1 MVEVVTAGHVNW
13 DVTLRVDA
21 LPEPDG
27 EARID
32 SQRRSGGGSA
42 ANVAVALSGMDFD
55 AGVVGSVGDDETGLL
70 ARRELRNAGVDC
82 THLLEVGDAETTTKY
97 LIVDADGE
105 VMVLGNEGANE
116 AVAPGDIDSEYVADA
131 RHLHLTSQRPE
142 TAAALASAATEA
154 GVSVSFD
161 PGRRLEERDF
171 GEALAYSDVV
181 FLNDREAKT
190 LLDDDLENPSSE
202 LHGRVVVIKHG
213 AEGARVDTPDGSYHH
228 PGFDAEAVD
237 TTGAGDA
244 FAAGFLAMLLR
255 RGDPLGPEADY
266 ERALEF
272 ANACGALAAMEE
284 GARTAP
290 SFEDVEAFLDGQ
302 F

>member
-1 MVEVVTAGHVNW
+1 MVEVITAGHVNW
-13 DVTLRVDA
+13 DVTLQVDA
-21 LPEPDG
+21 LPKPDG

-32 SQRRSGGGSA
+32 AQRRSGGGSA
-42 ANVAVALSGMDFD
+42 ANVAVALAGMEFET
-55 AGVVGSVGDDETGLL
+55 GLVGSVGDDETGEFV
-70 ARRELRNAGVDC
+70 RRGLTDAGVDC
-82 THLLEVGDAETTTKY
+82 SHLLEVEARETTTKY
-97 LIVDADGE
+97 LIVDDEGE

-116 AVAPGDIDSEYVADA
+116 AVTPADVDPEYVTSAD
-131 RHLHLTSQRPE
+131 HLHLTSQRPD
-142 TAAALASAATEA
+142 TAAELARTATEA

-161 PGRRLEERDF
+161 PGRRLAERDF

-181 FLNDREAKT
+181 FLNDREART
-190 LLDDDLENPSSE
+190 ILDSDLEHPSSE

-213 AEGARVDTPDGSYHH
+213 EEGAQVDTPEASIDH
-228 PGFDAEAVD
+228 PGFDAEVVD

-244 FAAGFLAMLLR
+244 FAAGFLAVLLR
-255 RGDPLGPEADY
+255 DGSVVGPTADY

-290 SFEDVEAFLDGQ
+290 TFEDVGAFLDGQ

>member
-32 SQRRSGGGSA
+32 AQQRSGGGSA
-42 ANVAVALSGMDFD
+42 ANVAVALSGMAFET
-55 AGVVGSVGDDETGLL
+55 GIVGSVGDDDNGLL
-70 ARRELRNAGVDC
+70 ARRELEAASVDC
-82 THLLEVGDAETTTKY
+82 SHLLEVEASETTTKY
-97 LIVDADGE
+97 LIVDQRGE

-116 AVAPGDIDSEYVADA
+116 AVEPADVDPEYVTDAD
-131 RHLHLTSQRPE
+131 HLHLTSQRPE
-142 TAAALASAATEA
+142 TAAELARVATDA
-154 GVSVSFD
+154 GASVSFD
-161 PGRRLEERDF
+161 PGRRLDERDF
-171 GEALAYSDVV
+171 STALAYSDIV
-181 FLNDREAKT
+181 FLNDREART
-190 LLDDDLENPSSE
+190 ILDSDLEHPSSE
-202 LHGRVVVIKHG
+202 LHGRVAVIKHG
-213 AEGARVDTPDGSYHH
+213 EAGAQVDTAEASYDH
-228 PGFDAEAVD
+228 PGFDAEVVD

-244 FAAGFLAMLLR
+244 FAAGFLAVLLR
-255 RGDPLGPEADY
+255 DGDPLAESADY

-290 SFEDVEAFLDGQ
+290 TFEEVEEFLNGQ

>member
-1 MVEVVTAGHVNW
+1 
-13 DVTLRVDA
+13 VDA
-21 LPEPDG
+21 LPRPDG

-42 ANVAVALSGMDFD
+42 ANVAVALAGMEFD
-55 AGVVGSVGDDETGLL
+55 TGVVGSVGDDETGEF
-70 ARRELRNAGVDC
+70 ARRGLVAAGVDC
-82 THLLEVGDAETTTKY
+82 SHLLEVEARETTTKY
-97 LIVDADGE
+97 LIVDEDGE

-116 AVAPGDIDSEYVADA
+116 AVTPADVDPEYVTDAD
-131 RHLHLTSQRPE
+131 HLHLTSQRPD
-142 TAAALASAATEA
+142 TAAELARTATEA

-161 PGRRLEERDF
+161 PGRRLAERDF

-181 FLNDREAKT
+181 FLNDREART
-190 LLDDDLENPSSE
+190 ILDSDLEHPSSE

-213 AEGARVDTPDGSYHH
+213 EAGAQVDTPEASFDH

-244 FAAGFLAMLLR
+244 FAAGFLAVLLR
-255 RGDPLGPEADY
+255 EGGVVGADADY

-290 SFEDVEAFLDGQ
+290 SFEDVEAFLNGQ

>member
-1 MVEVVTAGHVNW
+1 MVEVITAGHVNW

-21 LPEPDG
+21 LPRPDG

-42 ANVAVALSGMDFD
+42 ANVAVALAGMEFD
-55 AGVVGSVGDDETGLL
+55 TGLVGSVGDDETGEF
-70 ARRELRNAGVDC
+70 ARRGLVAAGVDC
-82 THLLEVGDAETTTKY
+82 SHLLEVEAHETTTKY
-97 LIVDADGE
+97 LIVDEDGE

-116 AVAPGDIDSEYVADA
+116 AVTPADVDPEYVTDAD
-131 RHLHLTSQRPE
+131 HLHLTSQRPD
-142 TAAALASAATEA
+142 TAAELARTATKA

-161 PGRRLEERDF
+161 PGRRLAERDF

-181 FLNDREAKT
+181 FLNDREART
-190 LLDDDLENPSSE
+190 ILDSDLEHPSSE

-213 AEGARVDTPDGSYHH
+213 EAGAQVDTPEASFDH

-244 FAAGFLAMLLR
+244 FAAGFLAVLLR
-255 RGDPLGPEADY
+255 EDGVVGADADY

-290 SFEDVEAFLDGQ
+290 SFEDAEAFLDGQ

>member
-1 MVEVVTAGHVNW
+1 MVEVITAGHVNW

-21 LPEPDG
+21 LPHPDG

-32 SQRRSGGGSA
+32 SQCRSGGGSA
-42 ANVAVALSGMDFD
+42 ANVAVALAGMDFD
-55 AGVVGSVGDDETGLL
+55 AGLVGSVGDDETGEF
-70 ARRELRNAGVDC
+70 ARRELRAAGVDC
-82 THLLEVGDAETTTKY
+82 SHLLEVEASETTTKY
-97 LIVDADGE
+97 LIVDERGE

-116 AVAPGDIDSEYVADA
+116 AVAPADVDPEYVASGD
-131 RHLHLTSQRPE
+131 HLHLTSQRPD
-142 TAAALASAATEA
+142 TAAELARVATDA

-161 PGRRLEERDF
+161 PGRRLAERDF

-181 FLNDREAKT
+181 FLNDREAQT
-190 LLDDDLENPSSE
+190 LLDSDLEHPSSE
-202 LHGRVVVIKHG
+202 LHGRVVVVKHG
-213 AEGARVDTPDGSYHH
+213 EDGARVDTPGASFDH

-244 FAAGFLAMLLR
+244 FAAGFLAVLLR
-255 RGDPLGPEADY
+255 EGGVLGPSADY

-290 SFEDVEAFLDGQ
+290 TFEDVGAFLDGQ

>member
-1 MVEVVTAGHVNW
+1 MVEVITAGHVNW

-21 LPEPDG
+21 LPRPDG

-42 ANVAVALSGMDFD
+42 ANVAVALAGMEFD
-55 AGVVGSVGDDETGLL
+55 TGLVGSVGDDETGEF
-70 ARRELRNAGVDC
+70 ARRGLVAAGVDC
-82 THLLEVGDAETTTKY
+82 SRLLEVEARETTTKY
-97 LIVDADGE
+97 LIVDEDGE

-116 AVAPGDIDSEYVADA
+116 AVTPADVDPEYVTDAD
-131 RHLHLTSQRPE
+131 HLHLTSQRPD
-142 TAAALASAATEA
+142 TAAELARTATEA

-161 PGRRLEERDF
+161 PGRRLAERDF

-181 FLNDREAKT
+181 FLNDREART
-190 LLDDDLENPSSE
+190 ILDSDLEHPSSE

-213 AEGARVDTPDGSYHH
+213 EAGAQVDTPEASFDH

-244 FAAGFLAMLLR
+244 FAAGFLAVLLR
-255 RGDPLGPEADY
+255 EGGVVDPAADY

-290 SFEDVEAFLDGQ
+290 SFEDVEAFLNGQ

>member
-1 MVEVVTAGHVNW
+1 MVEVITAGHVNW

-21 LPEPDG
+21 LPAPDG

-32 SQRRSGGGSA
+32 AQRRSGGGSA
-42 ANVAVALSGMDFD
+42 ANVAVALSGLSYD
-55 AGVVGSVGDDETGLL
+55 AGIVGSVGDDETGLL
-70 ARRELRNAGVDC
+70 ARRELREAGVDC
-82 THLLEVGDAETTTKY
+82 SRLLEVPDAETTTKY

-116 AVAPGDIDSEYVADA
+116 AVGPDDVDPATVGQA

-142 TAAALASAATEA
+142 TAAELARVATEA
-154 GVSVSFD
+154 GVTVSFD
-161 PGRRLEERDF
+161 PGRRLAERDF
-171 GEALAYSDVV
+171 RTALAHADVV
-181 FLNDREAKT
+181 FLNDREAET
-190 LLDDDLENPSSE
+190 LLDRDLEHPSSE

-213 AEGARVDTPDGSYHH
+213 EAGAEVDTPEGSFSH
-228 PGFDAEAVD
+228 PGFDAEVVD

-244 FAAGFLAMLLR
+244 FAAGFLAVLLR
-255 RGDPLGPEADY
+255 AGDPLGPDADY

-272 ANACGALAAMEE
+272 ANACGALAASAE

>member
-1 MVEVVTAGHVNW
+1 MPSRGPTVRPESTPSVVH
-13 DVTLRVDA
+13 
-21 LPEPDG
+21 
-27 EARID
+27 
-32 SQRRSGGGSA
+32 
-42 ANVAVALSGMDFD
+42 
-55 AGVVGSVGDDETGLL
+55 
-70 ARRELRNAGVDC
+70 ARRGLVAAGVDC
-82 THLLEVGDAETTTKY
+82 SHLLEVETRETTTKY
-97 LIVDADGE
+97 LIVDEDGE

-116 AVAPGDIDSEYVADA
+116 AVTPADVDPEYVTDAD
-131 RHLHLTSQRPE
+131 HLHLTSQRPD
-142 TAAALASAATEA
+142 TAAELARTATEA

-161 PGRRLEERDF
+161 PGRRLAERDF

-181 FLNDREAKT
+181 FLNDREART
-190 LLDDDLENPSSE
+190 ILDSDLEHPSSE

-213 AEGARVDTPDGSYHH
+213 EAGAQVDTPEASFDH

-244 FAAGFLAMLLR
+244 FAAGFLAVLLR
-255 RGDPLGPEADY
+255 EGGVVGADADY

-290 SFEDVEAFLDGQ
+290 SFEDAEAFLDGQ

>member
-21 LPEPDG
+21 LPVPDG

-42 ANVAVALSGMDFD
+42 ANVAVALSGMEFET
-55 AGVVGSVGDDETGLL
+55 GLVGSVGDDDTGLL
-70 ARRELRNAGVDC
+70 ARRELRDAGVDC
-82 THLLEVGDAETTTKY
+82 THLLEVEDAETTTKY
-97 LIVDADGE
+97 LIVDEGGE

-116 AVAPGDIDSEYVADA
+116 AVAPADVTPEYVEGA
-131 RHLHLTSQRPE
+131 RHLHLTSQRPD
-142 TAAALASAATEA
+142 TAAELARVATEA
-154 GVSVSFD
+154 GVTVSFD
-161 PGRRLEERDF
+161 PGRRLADRDF
-171 GEALAYSDVV
+171 AAALAHSDVV
-181 FLNDREAKT
+181 FLNDREART
-190 LLDDDLENPSSE
+190 ILDDDLEAPASE

-213 AEGARVDTPDGSYHH
+213 EDGARVDTPDGSYSH

-244 FAAGFLAMLLR
+244 FAAGFLAVLV
-255 RGDPLGPEADY
+255 RGDNPVGPDADY

-272 ANACGALAAMEE
+272 ANACGALAAMED

-290 SFEDVEAFLDGQ
+290 TWEDVQAFLDGQ